1 MMGRLDMSV
10 RSFGNSRWAAFAV
23 GCTLVLGLGPLT
35 AAPQDKTEKQIVV
48 AIVSG
53 ALRPVTGV
61 AAGDVTVKED
71 GQERKV
77 LKVEPFTAPMS
88 VVLLADTT
96 NVFVRY
102 KKELQASSKSFFSTF
117 MAGHA
122 GSSAALWE
130 FGGAAMPVKGF
141 TSDAAELDRAASSI
155 EPKEE
160 VARVTSE
167 QKSALLTGVF
177 DAANELAKRAETR
190 RVIVSFNATTPLE
203 IGKLTAKQIQ
213 EALEK
218 ANASWFGV
226 VLQDG
231 GTSSP
236 MRETLMAEQ
245 IPASGGIKLSVKDPA
260 DLEGAVKALATVL
273 NSQYVV
279 TYSRPSGSAKQVE
292 VTVNAP
298 GVLVKTP
305 KWAPK

>member
-1 MMGRLDMSV
+1 V
-10 RSFGNSRWAAFAV
+10 AV
-23 GCTLVLGLGPLT
+23 GVGGTLVMGLASLA
-35 AAPQDKTEKQIVV
+35 AAPQDKTEKQVVV
-48 AIVSG
+48 AIVSSS
-53 ALRPVTGV
+53 LRPATGV
-61 AAGDVTVKED
+61 TAADVMVKED

-88 VVLLADTT
+88 VILLADTT

-102 KKELQASSKSFFSTF
+102 AKELQATSRTFFSTF
-117 MAGHA
+117 MASHA

-141 TSDAAELDRAASSI
+141 TSDAAELDRSASTI
-155 EPKEE
+155 KPKEE

-167 QKSALLTGVF
+167 QRSALLIGVF

-203 IGKLTAKQIQ
+203 ISKLTAKQIQ

-218 ANASWFGV
+218 ANASWFAV
-226 VLQDG
+226 SLQDG
-231 GTSSP
+231 GSSSP
-236 MRETLMAEQ
+236 MRETLMSEQ
-245 IPASGGIKLSVKDPA
+245 IPMSGGLRLIVKDPV
-260 DLEGAVKALATVL
+260 DLEANVKALATVL

-298 GVLVKTP
+298 GILVRHP